1 MTIAATQNNPNL
13 TNEAA
18 LLARIRD
25 GVIGKDTQINTPFGQ
40 RTLTYADYTA
50 SGRSLDFIEDAI
62 RQHVLPFYANTH
74 TEANAT
80 GQQTTAFREQARQQI
95 REAVNATAEDLVLFS
110 GSGATSAINTLI
122 SQLGLRQLSAT
133 EQAQTCIFIGPYEH
147 HSNELPWRELGVEI
161 VRIPE
166 AKEGDVCLTTLE
178 EQLKKNQ
185 HKRLIGSFSA
195 ASNVTGILCDQDAIT
210 ALLHRYSALAFW
222 DFAAAAPYV
231 NLDMNPLENKALA
244 KDAIFFS
251 THKFIGGPGTP
262 GILVVKKA
270 IIKNDKPSLIGG
282 GTVSFVTPE
291 DHTFL
296 PIGERREEGGT
307 PGIVESIRAGLV
319 FQLKQNVGA
328 KTIEARE
335 HELVKM
341 IEKRWYQHTN
351 IEQLGNIKAARIS
364 ITAFRIKTDFGY
376 LHHGFV
382 TALLNDMFGIQ
393 VRGGCSC
400 AGPFGHQLLNY
411 FLDNAEA
418 EFILDAIDFVAK
430 HGTTLLPYYAY
441 DQGSDLW
448 RFQGKSSTPKS
459 LNDLLWQPPKVELK
473 TSQPEDKS
481 VYLTQAE
488 DIVKQCLE
496 GLYTPQEQPFNKE
509 FNDIKRFVLAEDLV

>member
-1 MTIAATQNNPNL
+1 
-13 TNEAA
+13 
-18 LLARIRD
+18 
-25 GVIGKDTQINTPFGQ
+25 
-40 RTLTYADYTA
+40 
-50 SGRSLDFIEDAI
+50 
-62 RQHVLPFYANTH
+62 
-74 TEANAT
+74 
-80 GQQTTAFREQARQQI
+80 
-95 REAVNATAEDLVLFS
+95 
-110 GSGATSAINTLI
+110 
-122 SQLGLRQLSAT
+122 
-133 EQAQTCIFIGPYEH
+133 
-147 HSNELPWRELGVEI
+147 
-161 VRIPE
+161 
-166 AKEGDVCLTTLE
+166 
-178 EQLKKNQ
+178 
-185 HKRLIGSFSA
+185 
-195 ASNVTGILCDQDAIT
+195 
-210 ALLHRYSALAFW
+210 
-222 DFAAAAPYV
+222 
-231 NLDMNPLENKALA
+231 
-244 KDAIFFS
+244 
-251 THKFIGGPGTP
+251 
-262 GILVVKKA
+262 
-270 IIKNDKPSLIGG
+270 
-282 GTVSFVTPE
+282 
-291 DHTFL
+291 
-296 PIGERREEGGT
+296 
-307 PGIVESIRAGLV
+307 
-319 FQLKQNVGA
+319 
-328 KTIEARE
+328 
-335 HELVKM
+335 M

-400 AGPFGHQLLNY
+400 AGPYGHQLLGINKTESERIQQAMMQGEKLVKPGWVRFNLNY

-418 EFILDAIDFVAK
+418 EFILDAIDFIAK